1 MNLTRHS
8 PSIASQHAFLSPSSP
23 AWLRYDVD
31 KLDRVYHNHMAARRG
46 TELHA
51 VAKELIRLGI
61 RLPDTTETLNAY
73 VNDAIGFRLT
83 PEQVLFYSEN
93 CFGTADACGFKN
105 DTFRVFDLKTG
116 VSEGKMDQLRIYAA
130 LFCLE
135 YKYPPNQI
143 KIELRI
149 YQNDAVHVEEPDP
162 HDIFVVMDRII
173 TADERIKY
181 LREEAM

>member
-8 PSIASQHAFLSPSSP
+8 PSIASAHAFLSPSSP
-23 AWLRYDVD
+23 AWLRYDDD
-31 KLDRVYHNHMAARRG
+31 KLDRVFHAQMAAKRG
-46 TELHA
+46 TELHSLA
-51 VAKELIRLGI
+51 HQMIKLGV
-61 RLPDTTETLNAY
+61 RLPDTAETLNAY

-93 CFGTADACGFKN
+93 CFGTADACGFRN

-116 VSEGKMDQLRIYAA
+116 VTEAKMDQLKIYAA

-135 YKYPPNQI
+135 YKYTPNQI
-143 KIELRI
+143 KTELRI
-149 YQNDAVHVEEPDP
+149 YQNDDVRIEIPEVDELFH
-162 HDIFVVMDRII
+162 IMDRII
-173 TADERIKY
+173 TADKRLKY